1 MMPATTGSSV
11 DPIGTMLQ
19 RTFGSIEAKREGLI
33 RGGNSASATRP
44 SFSMDERIQSSSKH
58 SLLLNG
64 NRNVNRNGSESSIQF
79 DSPTRC
85 KTSLS
90 VPNSNQSKIVVLN
103 PAMKS
108 GLKCK
113 AANR

>member
-1 MMPATTGSSV
+1 MVEIKVSVFYYSYIGSFEILT
-11 DPIGTMLQ
+11 D
-19 RTFGSIEAKREGLI
+19 F
-33 RGGNSASATRP
+33 P
-44 SFSMDERIQSSSKH
+44 SE
-58 SLLLNG
+58 NG
-64 NRNVNRNGSESSIQF
+64 ESSIQF

-90 VPNSNQSKIVVLN
+90 VPQGSNQSKIVVLN
-103 PAMKS
+103 PVKS

>member
-33 RGGNSASATRP
+33 RGGNSASARP

-64 NRNVNRNGSESSIQF
+64 NRNLNRNGSESSIQF

-90 VPNSNQSKIVVLN
+90 VPQGSNQSKIVVLN
-103 PAMKS
+103 PVKS